1 MKAEALVA
9 QGHLGGGFDLAHAVF
24 LRSNPTMQ
32 ATKDIRPGAYSQQDD
47 MMDFIFRERQREFIG
62 EGKRWFDL
70 VRMAYQKG
78 ETSAMLNLLVR
89 KFAGGANAVKAKMAT
104 MNSLFNPVYRE
115 EIKVNPALVQ
125 NPAWEDDRTST
136 RK

>member
-1 MKAEALVA
+1 
-9 QGHLGGGFDLAHAVF
+9 
-24 LRSNPTMQ
+24 MQ
-32 ATKDIRPGAYSQQDD
+32 ATKDIRPGAYSQKDD
-47 MMDFIFRERQREFIG
+47 MMEFIFRERQREFIG